1 MCVFNVN
8 ENVNKHEVEGEA
20 EAGEGTTANLF
31 NVITASDLT
40 DCGNKLYHVRIY
52 CDICR
57 NEDTGKLL
65 FCCANNLRSQ
75 SR

>member
-1 MCVFNVN
+1 MNVN
-8 ENVNKHEVEGEA
+8 RHEVEGEA
-20 EAGEGTTANLF
+20 EAGEGTTANLV
-31 NVITASDLT
+31 NVIMAVVYIINYTM
-40 DCGNKLYHVRIY
+40 Y

-65 FCCANNLRSQ
+65 FRCANNLRSQ